1 MYVSTETIEYLVNKR
16 YLNLLLVLLQFKVWI
31 RSNKLLRPDKPKE
44 ESHQDIIEEQ
54 ILKSKVKGEGM
65 QKGKI
70 L

>member
-1 MYVSTETIEYLVNKR
+1 
-16 YLNLLLVLLQFKVWI
+16 VWI
-31 RSNKLLRPDKPKE
+31 RSNKLLRPEKPKE